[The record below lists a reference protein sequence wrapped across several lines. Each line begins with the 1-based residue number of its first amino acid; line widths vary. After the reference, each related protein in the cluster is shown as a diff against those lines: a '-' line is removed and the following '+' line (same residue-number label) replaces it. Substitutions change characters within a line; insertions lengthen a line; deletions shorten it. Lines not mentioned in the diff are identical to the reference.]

1 MQPIVNGLEEQ
12 YGSGIAFRRL
22 NATEAYGRPIFDRY
36 RLRGHPSYVILDR
49 NGKEAWR
56 YTGELTRGTLD
67 EAIRKVLGE

>member
-12 YGSGIAFRRL
+12 FKGDVAFRQF
-22 NATEAYGRPIFDRY
+22 NATESDGRPVFDRY

-49 NGKEAWR
+49 DGKEAWR